1 MAILDRLFFLIYA
14 LAILALAGGIL
25 VLCTG
30 FVPFDFVWTNF
41 VYLSGRWETVAVA
54 AVFLLLSL
62 RLLKISLTPEKR
74 AKRQKEAVVVH
85 GKMGDIQV
93 AVEAI
98 RNMVDKT
105 ARSVRCIRDVK
116 VQVVA
121 LEAQPKTE
129 NEAAQQVKVIIK
141 AIIGQEGNV
150 INISDQVRSLVKE
163 NLVGIVGLNEFE
175 VEVLID
181 DISNAPLQK
190 QRVV

>member
-14 LAILALAGGIL
+14 LAIMALAGGTL

-141 AIIGQEGNV
+141 AIIAQEGNV